1 MRNAAAAGTLT
12 LSTLTATKSAGHLP
26 RHRSVRNRAGKVW
39 LPIVADAE
47 VSAEQGHSLIAVLFM
62 EHIGHRP
69 RCIGHVPHRK
79 PLPRDR
85 RWVLLAAA
93 RTGATRCPRGP
104 AAALCGTETAAGR
117 GVFLDDVL
125 VDLVDVVG

>member
-47 VSAEQGHSLIAVLFM
+47 VSAEQGHSLIAVLLWSTSGIVHAVLVMCHTVNHCPETVGGFYSP
-62 EHIGHRP
+62 P
-69 RCIGHVPHRK
+69 REPVQPDARAA
-79 PLPRDR
+79 PQQRYVAR
-85 RWVLLAAA
+85 RQ
-93 RTGATRCPRGP
+93 RP
-104 AAALCGTETAAGR
+104 AAAYFSMMSLLT
-117 GVFLDDVL
+117 LL
-125 VDLVDVVG
+125 M